1 LCDDLDG
8 QIRALPLAKSAS
20 GAASLYFAEAV
31 GIDLQCLLSARL
43 DADEASLA
51 PCDIPSDAG
60 IVNEFRAGCNHY
72 PFPFLDVELLRFV
85 DFSTGLNS
93 TTKCFLSLLKVLVE
107 L

>member
-1 LCDDLDG
+1 LANNLDG
-8 QIRALPLAKSAS
+8 QVRALPFAKSAS
-20 GAASLYFAEAV
+20 DAASLYFAEAV
-31 GIDLQCLLSARL
+31 GIDLQRLLSARL

-60 IVNEFRAGCNHY
+60 IVNEFRSRCSHY

-93 TTKCFLSLLKVLVE
+93 TTKCFLSLMKVVVE
-107 L
+107 V